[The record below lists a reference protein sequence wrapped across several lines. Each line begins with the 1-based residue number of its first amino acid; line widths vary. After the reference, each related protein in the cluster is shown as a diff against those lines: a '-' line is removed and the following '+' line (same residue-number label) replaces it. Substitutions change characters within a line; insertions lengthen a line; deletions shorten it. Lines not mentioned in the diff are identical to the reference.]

1 MSIILGLKLGDP
13 IVCHGANVQG
23 ERIDAVNARDGHRKA
38 TVPEEEPSSCVGVNA
53 QPAQIRHLRAS
64 QTTSLEIH
72 ESLNQI
78 WHQKMMETSMIL
90 G

>member
-13 IVCHGANVQG
+13 ILCHGANVQG

-53 QPAQIRHLRAS
+53 QPAQIRSHHLRPP
-64 QTTSLEIH
+64 L
-72 ESLNQI
+72 
-78 WHQKMMETSMIL
+78 WRSMNH
-90 G
+90 